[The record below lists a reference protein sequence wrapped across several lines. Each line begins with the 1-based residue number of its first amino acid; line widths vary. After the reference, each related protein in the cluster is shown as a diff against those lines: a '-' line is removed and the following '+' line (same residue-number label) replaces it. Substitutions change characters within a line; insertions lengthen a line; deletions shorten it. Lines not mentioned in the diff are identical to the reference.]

1 VAIFGVISA
10 IVFSAKLNNVTGPD
24 LYTKS
29 NYFTGYALFWAGL
42 TVGLCNLA
50 CGVSVGI
57 VGSSAALA
65 DAADPT
71 LFVKILIVEIFAS
84 VIGLFGLIVF
94 RPWIRLMLG
103 GNTGFGEG
111 IGVCVDVYI
120 PRTAVELAMMKTRLK
135 EHQIDKS
142 EIPSL
147 RRESQFKVTGD
158 FVSRVL
164 TILTSIVSSGILT
177 NKHPQ
182 QEENNQNAKDLD
194 Y

>member
-1 VAIFGVISA
+1 MVFYISHPILTYRGIFITGTSILGAGVKAPRIRTKNLISYPPIRILLVDIHRIIFCELVAIFGVISA
-10 IVFSAKLNNVTGPD
+10 IVFSAKLANVTGPD

-71 LFVKILIVEIFAS
+71 LFVKVLIVEIFAS
-84 VIGLFGLIVF
+84 VIGLFGLIVCSLTLLF
-94 RPWIRLMLG
+94 MCVGWANLFALG
-103 GNTGFGEG
+103 GDISFREG
-111 IGVCVDVYI
+111 IGVCVDRVYI
-120 PRTAVELAMMKTRLK
+120 KIGK
-135 EHQIDKS
+135 
-142 EIPSL
+142 
-147 RRESQFKVTGD
+147 
-158 FVSRVL
+158 
-164 TILTSIVSSGILT
+164 
-177 NKHPQ
+177 
-182 QEENNQNAKDLD
+182 

>member
-10 IVFSAKLNNVTGPD
+10 IVFSAKLANVTGPD

-71 LFVKILIVEIFAS
+71 LFVKVLIVEIFAS
-84 VIGLFGLIVF
+84 VIGLFGLIVC
-94 RPWIRLMLG
+94 PATICANLRLVFWLLG
-103 GNTGFGEG
+103 
-111 IGVCVDVYI
+111 
-120 PRTAVELAMMKTRLK
+120 R
-135 EHQIDKS
+135 HW
-142 EIPSL
+142 SL
-147 RRESQFKVTGD
+147 RRCT
-158 FVSRVL
+158 
-164 TILTSIVSSGILT
+164 
-177 NKHPQ
+177 
-182 QEENNQNAKDLD
+182 
-194 Y
+194 